1 MPVAF
6 ANVEADGAG
15 PPAAPE
21 VLSRSSTSRSRGLS
35 ESLRSGAKTLS
46 KRVRGLFSSSSSLDA
61 NDIDVRLGVHTM
73 SMSAEPLGLQDGV
86 DTFDSPLQTSIGLL
100 RKLEDHLLERSL
112 ESEAGVVQH
121 VVKLLHSDDLFNTE
135 TLDELVAE
143 GKIETD
149 DTTKEWLQAMEWMK
163 KPQESNTQLNL
174 SSRQSSRISRMG
186 GSGDNLLAG
195 QSSFVFR
202 SGRISAEEEED
213 EQEDLELRRR
223 LLSPWLH
230 TKVVDGAEALVLDM
244 LENDLSSW
252 SFNTLKLHEL
262 TGGHALA
269 AVGWAI
275 AEKHGLRDEIK
286 ISQATL
292 QNFLLKAEEGYRQ
305 VPYHN
310 AAHAACVTH
319 GVFHLMTE
327 RQALSELFGSPL
339 DLFTAVLAAIV
350 HDLGHTGH
358 NNAFH
363 VATQSDLAILYSDQS
378 VLEMHH
384 LANAFQLLKH
394 RDCQLLK
401 HLSDDAKKEVRS
413 RIVGMILATD
423 LAVNFPTINAFKQ
436 MLADKSAEIR
446 VSEVDAAAA
455 EEREASMPDSH
466 RSLER
471 ANSANPSAEKSAR
484 GSGGGGTPARRRSIK
499 FRDALASAA
508 PRLPSGGGGGGVISV
523 NATEEL
529 MILKMILKASDIGNV
544 TKGRTICLGW
554 TERVVAEFF
563 AQGDLEAE
571 LNLPVTPFM
580 DRNSAVIPKQ
590 QIGFYNFIA
599 KPMFEALDGFIDMTG
614 PLSNLESMYEHWSSQ
629 IPTETP
635 LPVVRVSTREAPR
648 S

>member
-1 MPVAF
+1 M
-6 ANVEADGAG
+6 
-15 PPAAPE
+15 
-21 VLSRSSTSRSRGLS
+21 
-35 ESLRSGAKTLS
+35 
-46 KRVRGLFSSSSSLDA
+46 
-61 NDIDVRLGVHTM
+61 
-73 SMSAEPLGLQDGV
+73 
-86 DTFDSPLQTSIGLL
+86 
-100 RKLEDHLLERSL
+100 
-112 ESEAGVVQH
+112 VQH

-363 VATQSDLAILYSDQS
+363 VATS
-378 VLEMHH
+378 VRPRHP
-384 LANAFQLLKH
+384 LLRPVGPRDAPPRQRLPAAQH
-394 RDCQLLK
+394 RDCA
-401 HLSDDAKKEVRS
+401 DAQAPER
-413 RIVGMILATD
+413 RREEGGA
-423 LAVNFPTINAFKQ
+423 
-436 MLADKSAEIR
+436 LADRRHDPRHRPRRQLPHDQRLQA
-446 VSEVDAAAA
+446 DARRQVRRDPRQRGGRRGGRG
-455 EEREASMPDSH
+455 EEASMADSH

-471 ANSANPSAEKSAR
+471 ANSANAAPRSRRAAAAAAA
-484 GSGGGGTPARRRSIK
+484 PARRRSIK